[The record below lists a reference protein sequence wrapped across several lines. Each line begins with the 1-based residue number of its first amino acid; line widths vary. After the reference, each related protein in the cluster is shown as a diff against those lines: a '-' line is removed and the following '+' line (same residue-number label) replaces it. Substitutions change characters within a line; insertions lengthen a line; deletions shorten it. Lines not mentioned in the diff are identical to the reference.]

1 VEAGADRRRDRRRDR
16 DDDEEGGE
24 GKLDTTGLASS
35 EPSHHAKDRCPRS
48 GKRKRE
54 RSDDATDSEEDDR
67 DDRSRSPSEP
77 DRRKKSSSRRKSHD
91 HRKRSKDKRER
102 RSDRRKK
109 KKSSRRGS
117 RRRRESSSSS
127 GVSDSD
133 SDTSGGDSSG
143 DDTTSASE
151 SGGGR
156 VERQKVV
163 NERLL
168 AKLRARGETL
178 EERKERR
185 ARKRAERISSRF
197 GYTNE
202 DNPFNDSSLN
212 ETFVWQKKKQQQP
225 KLKSEK
231 GGRSADGEAATS
243 KHDSSMNTLEEIE
256 KVRQRRKERE
266 LQFEEMERIR
276 AEESRM
282 KELEHYDDWARKE
295 EEFHLLQQ
303 QQRSAIRLVEGRE
316 KPIDVLAKNVL
327 LYGLSDEEK
336 LNRGGATVKYKERF
350 NAMEALENL
359 DALLDEPQPLLRMLK
374 REELQEL
381 LVDIDAFRAL
391 EREASALLHPSRALG
406 APNPV
411 LRYWDA
417 LYVVAVDEIKFLQ
430 TGGAGGSHAKMV
442 EQVQKIFKGQS
453 QQALQEMQLEVR
465 GRIRRNATFDGEG
478 GAFDRS
484 YWTSVDEQLT
494 VSLAKMDLAEIHN
507 QMLVR
512 QLERLEKRREELA
525 KRPARAERDLPDDV
539 ERDQQ
544 ASLGV
549 PSNVEPGFGDVEE
562 DLGVAQEVEIQ
573 AMTKKYSWHDKYR
586 PRKPR
591 YFNRV
596 KTGYDWNK
604 YNQTHYDRDNPPPKV
619 VQGYKFNIFYPDLID
634 PTKTPQFHL
643 EPADSD
649 EFCIIRFRAGP
660 PYEDVAFK
668 IINREW
674 NKSRKQGFKSTF
686 ERGVLSLYFNF
697 TTHWYRR

>member
-1 VEAGADRRRDRRRDR
+1 
-16 DDDEEGGE
+16 
-24 GKLDTTGLASS
+24 
-35 EPSHHAKDRCPRS
+35 
-48 GKRKRE
+48 
-54 RSDDATDSEEDDR
+54 
-67 DDRSRSPSEP
+67 
-77 DRRKKSSSRRKSHD
+77 
-91 HRKRSKDKRER
+91 
-102 RSDRRKK
+102 
-109 KKSSRRGS
+109 
-117 RRRRESSSSS
+117 
-127 GVSDSD
+127 
-133 SDTSGGDSSG
+133 
-143 DDTTSASE
+143 
-151 SGGGR
+151 
-156 VERQKVV
+156 
-163 NERLL
+163 
-168 AKLRARGETL
+168 
-178 EERKERR
+178 
-185 ARKRAERISSRF
+185 
-197 GYTNE
+197 
-202 DNPFNDSSLN
+202 
-212 ETFVWQKKKQQQP
+212 
-225 KLKSEK
+225 
-231 GGRSADGEAATS
+231 
-243 KHDSSMNTLEEIE
+243 
-256 KVRQRRKERE
+256 
-266 LQFEEMERIR
+266 
-276 AEESRM
+276 
-282 KELEHYDDWARKE
+282 
-295 EEFHLLQQ
+295 
-303 QQRSAIRLVEGRE
+303 
-316 KPIDVLAKNVL
+316 
-327 LYGLSDEEK
+327 
-336 LNRGGATVKYKERF
+336 
-350 NAMEALENL
+350 
-359 DALLDEPQPLLRMLK
+359 
-374 REELQEL
+374 
-381 LVDIDAFRAL
+381 
-391 EREASALLHPSRALG
+391 
-406 APNPV
+406 V

-453 QQALQEMQLEVR
+453 QQALQEMQLEVQ